1 MSKFKKI
8 SVAIVSFALAVM
20 MCFALTACGGA
31 SLTLDKEI
39 EGKLTGEEISSKA
52 GIITVTVYS
61 KYKVYTFKADEEGTY
76 NIDLK
81 TETSLLDGDMATV
94 AMVVKSKDAGDLTDG
109 NLSKAMKDTEGE
121 EAKKIEAIQ
130 DKALTPSLTGNYT
143 LEADTYKIAVMVMT
157 TEKKEVSYTIKV
169 TKV

>member
-39 EGKLTGEEISSKA
+39 EGKLTGEEFSSKA
-52 GIITVTVYS
+52 GAITVTVYS

-76 NIDLK
+76 NIDFK
-81 TETSLLDGDMATV
+81 AETSLLDGDMATV

-121 EAKKIEAIQ
+121 EAKKIAAIQ
-130 DKALTPSLTGNYT
+130 GKALTPSLTGNYT